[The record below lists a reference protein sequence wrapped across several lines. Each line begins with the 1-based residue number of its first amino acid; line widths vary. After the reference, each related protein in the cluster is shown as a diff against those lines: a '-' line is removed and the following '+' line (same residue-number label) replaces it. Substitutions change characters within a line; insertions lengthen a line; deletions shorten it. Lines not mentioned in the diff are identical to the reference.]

1 MERKDSSTVSS
12 PPVAEQATLDIAAA
26 SRRLLDSCSAEES
39 SPLRALRRAV
49 ATVERSTV
57 KIAFGGHFK
66 AGKSSLINALLD
78 RAILPVK
85 DRPETGVACHIRSG
99 EADRCSAE
107 SVDGIVE
114 IPCTTAGIAS
124 VSTLLDER
132 GEARKNLATIRRIQL
147 VLENAPLEPNVIWID
162 PPGLNDIPEM
172 DDRLREVAEEA
183 DLLVWVLNS
192 QQLLSEV
199 EQAFLA
205 RYVATHGASAL
216 AFIIHVFLQQNPE
229 AEWNRFL
236 SQSST
241 QLLNKIHSFVR
252 EVGSRKSQETPTFL
266 ASAVGMQLDFGHY
279 GGTALH
285 ELLGGGSNDL
295 RELVHKARHERLS
308 LAIRESFDLVEERAG
323 AERVRLA
330 TARAESERARAA
342 AAGRISDYRAAVQS
356 LLRGFVSL
364 FTVEVQR
371 ISGTM
376 TSNAKPGILKPDGAY
391 GRDLTNDLRTLAAQ
405 LLASLDKDLRAAA
418 RSAEVLPPSASVMQ
432 AVNAQFAI
440 PDLLAPVPPLAQT
453 EKMAMAKTITFIG
466 LILILVG
473 VGCVIFPIGLVML
486 VLAGL
491 DTNQKRKVENDQL
504 QATCKGITAA
514 AEWMIGTFGS
524 REEVALNL
532 LVEAARETVPEP
544 AVDPRVQRLLEISD
558 TLAALRTASEPR
570 AIPT

>member
-1 MERKDSSTVSS
+1 MERKDTSSASS
-12 PPVAEQATLDIAAA
+12 PPVAETATLDIAAA
-26 SRRLLDSCSAEES
+26 SRLLLDRCSAAES
-39 SPLRALRRAV
+39 TPLRALRRAV
-49 ATVERSTV
+49 AAVERSTV
-57 KIAFGGHFK
+57 TITFGGHFK
-66 AGKSSLINALLD
+66 AGKSSLINALLG

-85 DRPETGVACHIRSG
+85 DRPETGVASHIRSG
-99 EADRCSAE
+99 EVDQCLVE
-107 SVDGIVE
+107 SIDGIVE
-114 IPCTTAGIAS
+114 VPCTTAEIAS

-132 GEARKNLATIRRIQL
+132 GEARKTLAAIRRIQL
-147 VLENAPLEPNVIWID
+147 TLEAAPLEPNIVWID
-162 PPGLNDIPEM
+162 PPGLNDIQEM
-172 DDRLREVAEEA
+172 DVRLREAAEEA

-192 QQLLSEV
+192 QQLLSEA

-205 RYVATHGASAL
+205 EYVSTYGASAL
-216 AFIIHVFLQQNPE
+216 VFVVHVFLQQNPE

-241 QLLNKIHSFVR
+241 HLLNKIHGFAR
-252 EVGSRKSQETPTFL
+252 EAGGQRGKEVPIL
-266 ASAVGMQLDFGHY
+266 VASAVGMQLDFARY
-279 GGTALH
+279 GGTALR
-285 ELLGGGSNDL
+285 ELLGGSNDL
-295 RELVHKARHERLS
+295 RELVRKARHERLGV
-308 LAIRESFDLVEERAG
+308 AIRESFDLVEERAG
-323 AERVRLA
+323 VERERLA
-330 TARAESERARAA
+330 MARAESERARVAA
-342 AAGRISDYRAAVQS
+342 EGRISDYRAAVQS
-356 LLRGFVSL
+356 LLRGFVSI
-364 FTVEVQR
+364 FTVEVRR
-371 ISGTM
+371 ISGSM

-391 GRDLTNDLRTLAAQ
+391 GRDLTNDLRTLTAQ

-418 RSAEVLPPSASVMQ
+418 GSAEVLPPSASVIQ
-432 AVNAQFAI
+432 AVNAKFAI

-504 QATCKGITAA
+504 QATCKGITTA

-532 LVEAARETVPEP
+532 LVDAARETVPEL
-544 AVDPRVQRLLEISD
+544 AVDPKVQRLLEISD

-570 AIPT
+570 ATAA